1 MIQICALRS
10 VGFIAALSGLLMGLA
25 EAHAQQRFITIGT
38 GGVSGVYY
46 AVGGALCRLMNKERQ
61 RTGIRCLVESTG
73 GSTANLQG
81 VRTGDLDFA
90 LVQSDVHFNQ
100 YSGAGP
106 YANDAYPELRS
117 VFSVHAEP
125 FTVLA
130 RKELGVRR
138 FEDFRGKRFNV
149 GNPGSGTRASL
160 DHLLSALG
168 WTLKDFS
175 IASELRADEH
185 GPALCAGRIDGFF
198 HAVGFPS
205 ANIQDP
211 TASCGAQLVPLAGPA
226 IEKMLAENR
235 YYAKATIPGGT
246 FAANPQAIETY
257 GVIATVVAPAAM
269 DDDVVY
275 ELVRA
280 TFENFDEFKRL
291 HPAFARLAPAS
302 MVKDGLSAPLHP
314 GAERYY
320 RERGWLR

>member
-1 MIQICALRS
+1 MIRTCVFRCAW
-10 VGFIAALSGLLMGLA
+10 VIAALCGLA
-25 EAHAQQRFITIGT
+25 VGLPEARAQQRFITIGT
-38 GGVSGVYY
+38 GGVTGVYY

-81 VRTGDLDFA
+81 VRAGDLDFA

-100 YSGAGP
+100 YSGKGP
-106 YANDAYPELRS
+106 YTWDPYRELRS
-117 VFSVHAEP
+117 VFSVHPEP

-160 DHLLSALG
+160 EHLLSALG

-175 IASELRADEH
+175 PALEMRADEH

-205 ANIQDP
+205 VNIQDP

-226 IEKMLAENR
+226 IEKLLAENP
-235 YYAKATIPGGT
+235 YYAKAVIPGGM
-246 FAANPQAIETY
+246 FAANPQPTETY
-257 GVIATVVAPAAM
+257 GVIATVVAPAPM

-291 HPAFARLAPAS
+291 HPAFGRLEPAA